1 MRLSAS
7 SCSALALAGLAV
19 STVIAQPKKDDQVIL
34 LNPEIVR
41 EGEGAKRSELTK
53 MELKAFPADAWSKLA
68 DWQHGSAASLKGKA
82 VLVVTYAS
90 WYRPSIKALET
101 AREMAEKYA
110 KQGLV
115 VVAVHD
121 KDGWTEADKSKP
133 ADGVTVLLAHDSKNE
148 FRSML
153 RSDQDPDFYLI
164 DKAGHMRF
172 ADIATDAVAA
182 AAKVVAEESEQ
193 DASKISDKIAAEKKR
208 LEEELK
214 KATQA
219 GSHID
224 LTAIPELPFAEPSE
238 ETYNSAKWPLP
249 PMNDQQLEE
258 WRKSGKLPEAK
269 SLSLP
274 SDGWI
279 PRTPQFKGRATI
291 VFFFHP
297 DWGDPARL
305 TAGFDWISS
314 IQLKYGRDVAV
325 VLAVSN
331 IFEERDNVKVA
342 ETDPEKMIPRVKE
355 FCKLRKVDFS
365 FVMDLDNAMYNE
377 AKPEGAQ
384 DYKGVIIGILS
395 SDSKVRFISSGG
407 TSISSFEASIAKI
420 ISTDPGVKARRD
432 AEKKWLETKNKST
445 PKPATG
451 AK

>member
-1 MRLSAS
+1 MRLVAS
-7 SCSALALAGLAV
+7 WCSTLVLAGLAA
-19 STVIAQPKKDDQVIL
+19 STAWAQPKKDEQVIL

-41 EGEGAKRSELTK
+41 EGEGAKRTELTK
-53 MELKAFPADAWSKLA
+53 MELKTFPADAWAKLA
-68 DWQHGSAASLKGKA
+68 DWQSGSASSLKGKA

-90 WYRPSIKALET
+90 WYRPSIKAFD
-101 AREMAEKYA
+101 MAKELSEKYA

-121 KDGWTEADKSKP
+121 KDGWAEAEKTKP
-133 ADGVTVLLAHDSKNE
+133 ADGASLLLAHDTKNE

-172 ADIATDAVAA
+172 ADIATDAVES
-182 AAKVVAEESEQ
+182 AAKIVAEESEA
-193 DASKISDKIAAEKKR
+193 DASKISEKIAAEKKR
-208 LEEELK
+208 LEDEAK

-224 LTAIPELPFAEPSE
+224 LSAIPELPFTEPSE
-238 ETYNSAKWPLP
+238 EEYQKAKWPLP
-249 PMNDQQLEE
+249 PMTDQQRDE
-258 WRKSGKLPEAK
+258 WQKTGKLPEPK
-269 SLSLP
+269 SMSLP
-274 SDGWI
+274 TDGWI

-314 IQLKYGRDVAV
+314 MQLKYGRDVAV

-331 IFEERDNVKVA
+331 IFEEKDFLKVA
-342 ETDPEKMIPRVKE
+342 ETDPEKMTPRVKE

-365 FVMDLDNAMYNE
+365 FLMDLDNSLYNE
-377 AKPEGAQ
+377 AKPEGSQ
-384 DYKGVIIGILS
+384 DYKGVILGILS
-395 SDSKVRFISSGG
+395 SDSKVRFINAGSA
-407 TSISSFEASIAKI
+407 SISTFEATISKI
-420 ISTDPGVKARRD
+420 INSDPGIKARRE
-432 AEKKWLETKNKST
+432 AEKKWLETKSKT
-445 PKPATG
+445 PAKPAAGT
-451 AK
+451 K